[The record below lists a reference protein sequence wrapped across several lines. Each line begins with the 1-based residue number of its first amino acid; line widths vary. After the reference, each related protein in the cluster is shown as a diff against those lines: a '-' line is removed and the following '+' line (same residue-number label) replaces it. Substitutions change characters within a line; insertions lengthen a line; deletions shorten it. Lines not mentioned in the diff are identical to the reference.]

1 MQTAWE
7 TVHVSLQGVVSRCFT
22 ELLPICDAATQTEL
36 AAGTCRHRSCVVLKQ
51 KLKLDLAN
59 AAAESAKATQKPRTS
74 DAKASREWR
83 GMLHDSQEETADTV
97 RRLREAQWVRSI
109 RDTQITQLEGE
120 VLKLHAELEN
130 SKKSVKEA
138 ERLSA
143 EAEARVKTL
152 EISARLAARA
162 SVRGARSQG
171 REGDSR
177 NRTHDGVDGAGD
189 CCVGG

>member
-1 MQTAWE
+1 
-7 TVHVSLQGVVSRCFT
+7 
-22 ELLPICDAATQTEL
+22 
-36 AAGTCRHRSCVVLKQ
+36 
-51 KLKLDLAN
+51 
-59 AAAESAKATQKPRTS
+59 
-74 DAKASREWR
+74 
-83 GMLHDSQEETADTV
+83 MLHDSQEETADTV

>member
-1 MQTAWE
+1 
-7 TVHVSLQGVVSRCFT
+7 
-22 ELLPICDAATQTEL
+22 
-36 AAGTCRHRSCVVLKQ
+36 
-51 KLKLDLAN
+51 
-59 AAAESAKATQKPRTS
+59 
-74 DAKASREWR
+74 
-83 GMLHDSQEETADTV
+83 MLHDSQEETADTV

-143 EAEARVKTL
+143 KAEARVKTL

-162 SVRGARSQG
+162 SVREARRDERATAETERTTESTAQEIAALEAELAEAGAVAVAAQER
-171 REGDSR
+171 GDKWYKQRATQSTPYAHPLQR
-177 NRTHDGVDGAGD
+177 
-189 CCVGG
+189 